1 MEKEIIKE
9 NRKKKLND
17 NKRFKS
23 NPRLIMFFLNGSK
36 RFFIASIICSLL
48 VTTFELINPRIIAY
62 TVDTVI
68 GEENKALPGFRSGRD
83 RGRRIH

>member
-1 MEKEIIKE
+1 MEKDLVRE
-9 NRKKKLND
+9 NTKKKVND

-23 NPRLIMFFLNGSK
+23 NPKLIMFFLNGSK

-68 GEENKALPGFRSGRD
+68 GEENKALPGFYSPQWTG
-83 RGRRIH
+83 